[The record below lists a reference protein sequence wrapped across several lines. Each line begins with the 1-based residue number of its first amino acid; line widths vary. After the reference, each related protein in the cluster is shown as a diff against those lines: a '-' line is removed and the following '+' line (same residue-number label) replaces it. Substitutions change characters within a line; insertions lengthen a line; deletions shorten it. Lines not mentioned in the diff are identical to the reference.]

1 MKAAVIYEH
10 GGPEVLKY
18 EDFPDPEYAPDEV
31 LVRVRACSINHLD
44 LWIRQGLRDVTI
56 NLPHICGCDVAGE
69 VAEVGGAVE
78 GIAKGDRVVIS
89 PGISCGGC
97 QYCLSGNDNFC
108 RQYQILGGY
117 ERNGGYAEYVVVP
130 PQNIIQKPENLSF
143 EDVAAIPLT
152 FLTAWHMLVT
162 RAKVRTGETVLVIGG
177 GSGVGSAAIQVAKLY
192 GATVIATAGSEDKIK
207 KARQIG
213 ADYTINHSTQDIAE
227 EARSITKRK
236 GVDIVFE
243 HVGKAT
249 WDKSIQSLTHG
260 GRLITCGATS
270 GPDVSLDLRYLYRR
284 QLTIMGNFMG
294 SKGEVLEI
302 MKFVESGK
310 LKPVVDRVMQLKNAA
325 EAHKLIEDRAVFG
338 KVILKP

>member
-1 MKAAVIYEH
+1 MKAAVIHKH

-18 EDFPDPEYAPDEV
+18 EDFPDPEYTADEV
-31 LVRVRACSINHLD
+31 LVKVRACSINHLD
-44 LWIRQGLRDVTI
+44 LWIRQGLRNVTI

-69 VAEVGGAVE
+69 VAEVGSAVE
-78 GIAKGDRVVIS
+78 GIAKGDRVVVS
-89 PGISCGGC
+89 PGVSCGRC
-97 QYCLSGNDNFC
+97 EYCLSGKDNFC
-108 RQYQILGGY
+108 RQYQIIGGY
-117 ERNGGYAEYVVVP
+117 ERNGGYAEYVAVP
-130 PQNIIQKPENLSF
+130 PQNVIPKPENLSF
-143 EDVAAIPLT
+143 EDIAAIPLT

-162 RAKVRTGETVLVIGG
+162 RAKVRAGETVLVIGG
-177 GSGVGSAAIQVAKLY
+177 GSGVGSAATQVAKLH
-192 GATVIATAGSEDKIK
+192 GATVIATAGSEDKMK

-227 EARSITKRK
+227 ETRNLTKRR

-243 HVGKAT
+243 HVGKST

-270 GPDVSLDLRYLYRR
+270 GPEVSLDIRYLYRR
-284 QLTIMGNFMG
+284 QLTIMGNYMG

-310 LKPVVDRVMQLKNAA
+310 LKPVVDRVMPLKSAA